1 MMRGAISGATWG
13 PYALSVQFPA
23 STPNCATT
31 APLAVRAV
39 SGAPLRSSS
48 TGECSKICTP
58 RLRAARATQ
67 AVLQRVQMAGAV
79 FIGRGAIQR
88 TLDMPLHIGAAGE
101 LGGQP
106 VIALHG

>member
-31 APLAVRAV
+31 APFAVPAVRGPPAR
-39 SGAPLRSSS
+39 SPSPGERHKTRPPRPPPAPRQ
-48 TGECSKICTP
+48 
-58 RLRAARATQ
+58 TQ

-106 VIALHG
+106 VI